1 MRSIRVRGFGVLAVI
16 AGVVLMTFARPAVA
30 DDKKEQKAPSK
41 KLPPGVEELSIG
53 SKAPEFNLIGT
64 DDKMHALKDLKGEK
78 GTLVVFTCNHCPFA
92 IKYQDR
98 IIGLTDKYTKQG
110 ISVVAISCNDA
121 DGYADD
127 SFPNMKVRA
136 KEKSF
141 NFPYLYDETQ
151 AVAMEYGPMVTPHT
165 FLFDSKLNL
174 VYRGRIDDS
183 AKEDEVKKR
192 ELTDALDA
200 LVAGKAI
207 PVTETTAFGCSIKW
221 KPAVLEA
228 GKSMKADA
236 SES

>member
-1 MRSIRVRGFGVLAVI
+1 MRSIRLRGIGVLAAI
-16 AGVVLMTFARPAVA
+16 AGVVLLSLARSATA
-30 DDKKEQKAPSK
+30 DDEKAKKPMSK
-41 KLPPGVEELSIG
+41 KVPPGVEELAIG
-53 SKAPEFNLIGT
+53 SNAPDFNLIGT
-64 DDKMHALKDLKGEK
+64 DDKMHALKDLKGDK

-98 IIGLTDKYTKQG
+98 IIGLTDTYTKQG

-136 KEKSF
+136 KEKGF
-141 NFPYLYDETQ
+141 NFPYLYDESQ
-151 AVAMEYGPMVTPHT
+151 AVAMQYGPMVTPHT

-174 VYRGRIDDS
+174 VYRGRVDDS

-200 LVAGKAI
+200 LVAGKDI
-207 PVTETTAFGCSIKW
+207 PVAETTAFGCSIKW

-228 GKSMKADA
+228 GKPMKAET